1 MLALCHSST
10 PYRPHLQL
18 FELPEV
24 SFLVIPNAARWVL
37 HSIIPPPL
45 RLVHPASH
53 PDLSRG
59 RPRASQDLAKTLQ
72 AKAGTQGAFMLRC
85 CGIVA
90 AASRILNSDIGNE
103 VVAILSAISR
113 VPPEDIATYAGEITA
128 HVGPEF

>member
-1 MLALCHSST
+1 MPLLDPVSPAFATVRTTGGVVPSYTQRRKVGAAFNNTPSS
-10 PYRPHLQL
+10 PLGSSGFAPRS
-18 FELPEV
+18 LP
-24 SFLVIPNAARWVL
+24 
-37 HSIIPPPL
+37 
-45 RLVHPASH
+45 
-53 PDLSRG
+53 G

>member
-90 AASRILNSDIGNE
+90 AASASSGDETNARF
-103 VVAILSAISR
+103 VVAFKWWSLCCPLAEVNR
-113 VPPEDIATYAGEITA
+113 FFCNAEDPD
-128 HVGPEF
+128 V